1 MMAISPSR
9 FIFLAIMLL
18 PSSLSAGPPYVTDD
32 PEAVQF
38 RHWEFYLA
46 CQHSHTAS
54 GWSGTAPHFE
64 VNYGVLRNIQL
75 HIIIPL
81 AYDAPRGRK
90 MQYGVGDGEIGL
102 KYEFVSESSG
112 WPMIGIFPM
121 LEVPTG
127 DRNRNLGNG
136 KLQVFLPLWLQNKFG
151 LWSTYGG
158 VGYLINPGSG
168 NRDSWYWGWQ
178 LQRQFGG
185 NLNLGAE
192 VYLRT
197 AQTAGEKTNANFN
210 LGIVYDTSNHQHLLI
225 SAGRSICGRSG
236 FQCYFAYQLTW
247 GPGE

>member
-1 MMAISPSR
+1 MAILTPR
-9 FIFLAIMLL
+9 FIFLAILLL
-18 PSSLSAGPPYVTDD
+18 PMSLPAGPPYATDD

-46 CQHSHTAS
+46 SQHRRTAS

-64 VNYGVLRNIQL
+64 VNYGILKNIQL
-75 HIIIPL
+75 HIIVPL

-90 MQYGVGDGEIGL
+90 MQYGAGDGEIGL

-112 WPMIGIFPM
+112 RPMIGIFPM

-127 DRNRNLGNG
+127 DRDRNLGNG
-136 KLQVFLPLWLQNKFG
+136 KLQVFLPLWLQKKFG
-151 LWSTYGG
+151 SWCTYGG
-158 VGYLINPGSG
+158 VGYLINPGTG
-168 NRDSWYWGWQ
+168 NRNSWYWGWQ

-185 NLNLGAE
+185 NLSLGAE
-192 VYLRT
+192 VFLRT
-197 AQTAGEKTNANFN
+197 AMTAGEETDTNFN
-210 LGIVYDTSNHQHLLI
+210 FGATYDIDSRQHLHV
-225 SAGRSICGRSG
+225 SAGRSISGPSG